1 MGKKRVRKRIG
12 VSHYTGVYPE
22 SDEDRYLD
30 QQVSSTNL
38 RTPDSLEDWQLLW
51 WYNASGCNSN
61 HNTMPSRDEMVAKLE
76 EFVRIRV
83 DNSQDG
89 EAMKPF
95 PWKPSKQLILLKHA
109 LWKYFL
115 PLVLG
120 FSACLLVAWSY
131 REFSS
136 APSRST
142 GLAGA

>member
-22 SDEDRYLD
+22 SDEDRYLE
-30 QQVSSTNL
+30 QQLNSTTT
-38 RTPDSLEDWQLLW
+38 TPDSLEDWQLLW

-61 HNTMPSRDEMVAKLE
+61 DNPMPSWDEMVAKLE
-76 EFVRIRV
+76 DFVRIRV

-89 EAMKPF
+89 ETMKPF
-95 PWKPSKQLILLKHA
+95 PWKPSKYLILLKNFV
-109 LWKYFL
+109 WKYLL

-120 FSACLLVAWSY
+120 FSVCLFVAWSY

-136 APSRST
+136 APTRST